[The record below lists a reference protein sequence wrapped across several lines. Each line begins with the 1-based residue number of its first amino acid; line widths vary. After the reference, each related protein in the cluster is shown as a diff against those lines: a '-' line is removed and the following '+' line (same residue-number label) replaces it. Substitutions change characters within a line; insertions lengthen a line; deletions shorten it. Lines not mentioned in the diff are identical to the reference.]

1 MKTFKQLQE
10 EFGRAALAKKAK
22 EKGFGTP
29 EHEKKLVDQK
39 AEMEARH
46 AKADAEM
53 AERDRAW
60 KAKYGKKKEGE

>member
-10 EFGRAALAKKAK
+10 DFGKAALAKKLKA
-22 EKGFGTP
+22 KGFGTE
-29 EHEKKLVDQK
+29 EHEAKLVDQK

-46 AKADAEM
+46 KKADDEM

-60 KAKYGKKKEGE
+60 KAKFGKKD